1 MPRTRARRRTRAHVL
16 DELDYKILLRLQ
28 ANGRESNAEIA
39 RVLDVS
45 EGTIRRRIK
54 RLIDDD
60 VIRVTAV
67 PNPWKIGFEAVALIG
82 LQVELDKMDQ
92 VANKLAEMSEV
103 HFVSLTTGT
112 YDIFI
117 WVMVPTAEDLGNFIK
132 TKLAGITGI
141 TRSETFINL
150 EIRKRTFGWLS

>member
-1 MPRTRARRRTRAHVL
+1 MPRTRARRRTRAHAL

-117 WVMVPTAEDLGNFIK
+117 WVMVPTAEDLGSFIK

>member
-1 MPRTRARRRTRAHVL
+1 MPRTRARTRARVL

-28 ANGRESNAEIA
+28 GNGRESNAEIA
-39 RVLDVS
+39 RHLDVS

-60 VIRVTAV
+60 VVRVTAV
-67 PNPWKIGFEAVALIG
+67 PNPWKVGFEAVALIG
-82 LQVELDKMDQ
+82 LQVELDKIDQ
-92 VANKLAEMSEV
+92 VADKLASMKEV
-103 HFVSLTTGT
+103 HFVALTTGT

-117 WVMVPTAEDLGNFIK
+117 WVMVPSAEDLSNFIK
-132 TKLAGITGI
+132 TRLASTVGV

-150 EIRKRTFGWLS
+150 EIRKRTFGWIT

>member
-1 MPRTRARRRTRAHVL
+1 
-16 DELDYKILLRLQ
+16 
-28 ANGRESNAEIA
+28 
-39 RVLDVS
+39 
-45 EGTIRRRIK
+45 
-54 RLIDDD
+54 LIDDD